1 MRSTKK
7 GIVLVPVFAVLAVLA
22 NAAFAEPSY
31 LIYPN
36 TPAVFRYDPARY
48 ETVTPDDPK
57 FDPTYSVGSV
67 MLWDRVEG
75 RVPVE
80 IYRAP
85 IITSFEESTSGQNE
99 FVTVGNSF
107 EIIIDGFGPTPHT
120 IGGLC
125 VRFTPEPASALVQL
139 ETDGL
144 PCMGLTHFLP
154 ALEVFTPSGGGFYA
168 DTSSFQFSWI
178 GASQLRIVAFSDKD
192 ADGAFDGTPLYSIV
206 AQDQT
211 VPVSDTTWGQIKAMY
226 SR

>member
-1 MRSTKK
+1 MKSTKK
-7 GIVLVPVFAVLAVLA
+7 GIVLLPVFAVFFA

-31 LIYPN
+31 LIYPS
-36 TPAVFRYDPARY
+36 TPVVFRYDPARY
-48 ETVTPDDPK
+48 ETVTAGDPK
-57 FDPTYSVGSV
+57 FDPTYSVGSI

-85 IITSFEESTSGQNE
+85 IITSFEESTSGQSE

-107 EIIIDGFGPTPHT
+107 EIIVDGFSPTPRT

-125 VRFTPEPASALVQL
+125 VRFTPEPAQALVQL
-139 ETDGL
+139 TTDGH
-144 PCMGLTHFLP
+144 PCLGLTHFLP
-154 ALEVFTPSGGGFYA
+154 PLEVTTEAGGGFYA
-168 DTSSFQFSWI
+168 DTTRFLFSWI

-206 AQDQT
+206 ARDQT
-211 VPVSDTTWGQIKAMY
+211 VPVDAKSWGQIKAMY
-226 SR
+226 RR

>member
-1 MRSTKK
+1 MKSTKK
-7 GIVLVPVFAVLAVLA
+7 GIVLLPVFAVFAVFA

-48 ETVTPDDPK
+48 ETVTAGDPK
-57 FDPTYSVGSV
+57 FDPTYSVGSM

-85 IITSFEESTSGQNE
+85 IITSFEESTSGQSE
-99 FVTVGNSF
+99 FVIVGNSF
-107 EIIIDGFGPTPHT
+107 EVIIDGFGPTPRT

-139 ETDGL
+139 ETDGH
-144 PCMGLTHFLP
+144 PCTGLTHFLP
-154 ALEVFTPSGGGFYA
+154 SLEVFTPSGDGYYA
-168 DTSSFQFSWI
+168 DTSQFLFSWI
-178 GASQLRIVAFSDKD
+178 GATQLRIVAFSDKD
-192 ADGAFDGTPLYSIV
+192 ADGAFDGTPLFSIV
-206 AQDQT
+206 AKDQT

-226 SR
+226 RR

>member
-1 MRSTKK
+1 MKSTKK
-7 GIVLVPVFAVLAVLA
+7 GIVLAPVFAVFAST
-22 NAAFAEPSY
+22 AFAEPSY

-36 TPAVFRYDPARY
+36 TPSVFRYDPSRY
-48 ETVTPDDPK
+48 ETVVAGDPK

-67 MLWDRVEG
+67 MLWDRIEG

-85 IITSFEESTSGQNE
+85 VITSFEESTSGQSE

-107 EIIIDGFGPTPHT
+107 EIIVDGFGPTPRT

-125 VRFTPEPASALVQL
+125 VRFTPEPATALVQL
-139 ETDGL
+139 TTDGSL
-144 PCMGLTHFLP
+144 CAGLTHFLP
-154 ALEVFTPSGGGFYA
+154 SLEVETPSGNGFYA
-168 DTSSFQFSWI
+168 DTSTFLFSWI

-206 AQDQT
+206 ASDET
-211 VPVSDTTWGQIKAMY
+211 VPVSESTWGTIKAMY
-226 SR
+226 RR